1 MQATSVEIEKILEL
15 LAGAPHRLA
24 SMTKDL
30 EDAQLYIKSDKDSW
44 SVNDILAHLRS
55 CADVWGK
62 SIMTMIAEDNP
73 TLRYVS
79 PRTWIRKTDYPEQE
93 FRISL
98 QAFAKQRHQLLMS
111 LKALAIEDW
120 SRMATF
126 TGITKGR
133 EQTIFSYAR
142 RMAEH
147 ETQHVDQIESIL
159 NSIQI

>member
-1 MQATSVEIEKILEL
+1 
-15 LAGAPHRLA
+15 
-24 SMTKDL
+24 
-30 EDAQLYIKSDKDSW
+30 
-44 SVNDILAHLRS
+44 VNDILAHLRS